1 MILLDS
7 FTLRDSLAGRG
18 QICASFLT
26 LASAISFDRLFSG
39 VRYHMGILHR
49 HQLAVTV
56 TMWERETLKPFHAK
70 NPTRLHNSPEVWF
83 ARGGTLF
90 LPQDQIQV
98 IFLKVRA
105 YETRSL
111 HGNIAGRI
119 LVTIFILVK
128 TLYQN
133 QYRMTFI
140 DEVMQC
146 ESNVIFNSSTKW
158 TNIIQ
163 SALKTSAL
171 DLGALK

>member
-1 MILLDS
+1 MRIVTRILTIINNFDSDITMKGFSLVSPDFQKNHLDLVWRKKQS
-7 FTLRDSLAGRG
+7 STPRKSHFRRVVKAGW
-18 QICASFLT
+18 IFC
-26 LASAISFDRLFSG
+26 
-39 VRYHMGILHR
+39 M
-49 HQLAVTV
+49 
-56 TMWERETLKPFHAK
+56 ER
-70 NPTRLHNSPEVWF
+70 
-83 ARGGTLF
+83 F

-105 YETRSL
+105 YQTRSF
-111 HGNIAGRI
+111 HGNIAVRI

>member
-1 MILLDS
+1 MILLNS

-26 LASAISFDRLFSG
+26 LASAIRLDFLL
-39 VRYHMGILHR
+39 GILHR

-83 ARGGTLF
+83 ALGGTLF

-105 YETRSL
+105 YQTRSF
-111 HGNIAGRI
+111 HGNIAVRI

-163 SALKTSAL
+163 SA
-171 DLGALK
+171 